1 VVVVLVQVGGWGA
14 IPAMRDALSAQ
25 FPVDSVVP
33 DDRLH
38 DWRQRYGATLATE
51 PMEVLRR
58 APAGYYWS
66 TERGRDRVVLWPN
79 DAAYG
84 NPYFVTSVAGSQ
96 QASLFFWYGTVAFT
110 LVPETKRER
119 GSHWRQARWL

>member
-1 VVVVLVQVGGWGA
+1 MA
-14 IPAMRDALSAQ
+14 DALSAH

-38 DWRQRYGATLATE
+38 DWRQRYGDTLATE

-58 APAGYYWS
+58 APNGYYWS
-66 TERGRDRVVLWPN
+66 TECGRDRVVLVPN
-79 DAAYG
+79 DAAWG

-96 QASLFFWYGTVAFT
+96 PASLFAWYGTVAFT
-110 LVPETKRER
+110 HVPAAKRAR
-119 GSHWRQARWL
+119 GIHWQRARWTL